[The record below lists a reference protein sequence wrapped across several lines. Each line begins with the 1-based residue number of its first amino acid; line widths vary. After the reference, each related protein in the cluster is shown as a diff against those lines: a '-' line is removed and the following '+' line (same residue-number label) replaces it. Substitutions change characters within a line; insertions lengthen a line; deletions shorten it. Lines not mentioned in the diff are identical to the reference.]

1 MLEQLNE
8 VKFKVGSDKDNN
20 PIYESFVDRWS
31 EDLTDDEKTK
41 LFIEARVQ
49 LFADNAGKYV
59 DIDDIIL
66 HQDVIK
72 LLAGT
77 DNRAKNTYY

>member
-1 MLEQLNE
+1 LF
-8 VKFKVGSDKDNN
+8 VKAR
-20 PIYESFVDRWS
+20 IQSFAND
-31 EDLTDDEKTK
+31 
-41 LFIEARVQ
+41 A
-49 LFADNAGKYV
+49 NKYV